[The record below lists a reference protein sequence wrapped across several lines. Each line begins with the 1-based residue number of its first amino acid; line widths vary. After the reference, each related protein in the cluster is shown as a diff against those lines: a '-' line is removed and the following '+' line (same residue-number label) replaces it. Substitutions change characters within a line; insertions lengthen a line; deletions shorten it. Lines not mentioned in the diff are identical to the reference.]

1 MKNKIFFFL
10 GLLLAS
16 LGIMAQTDVTNQ
28 YLTNA
33 GFDEETD
40 FVGSVVYTYASDAN
54 NNGGVS
60 SCQQVTGW
68 SADAV
73 GDAKAGGV
81 FHYGSGYGLSGT
93 SYIVPAADAEGHAVG
108 GALGL
113 AGCWGNSIGYY
124 QEVNLPAGLY
134 RISYKV
140 YNAGVN
146 NIANYDNQIGFIED
160 SSGATHYAK
169 GEFYAGEWTEGMIY
183 FFLTAETSGRIHVGN
198 SCANVGSGNTPKLF
212 LDYIKIETY
221 TSTDNSLLDYMT
233 HQVDTEGW
241 GGSGTYTA
249 EGITGRETFQWAA
262 SLPLGERMG
271 QTISGLPNGDYH
283 LSMSVAASS
292 TSGRDNTG
300 NVITDGSVEYVSLH
314 ANDVSHGVPA
324 YNRTEF
330 GKYDRIELNNVQV
343 TDGTLKIYLNQDNTG
358 PNWLVMQIRELS
370 CVRQIPPLRYI
381 IGDVNE
387 DEDVTIADVTS
398 LVNIILGKQSNY
410 RMEISDVNEDGG
422 VTIADVTS
430 LVNIILGKQ
439 PVKLIDNNYLYTNI
453 SAIVFTEQSA
463 FENGTDES
471 YIMQSATTRITGED
485 VSDKVSIGAYLTT
498 INLSTSLDN
507 VASVSFYS
515 LDHARIAGPMSVL
528 TAQGLAPQYDYS
540 EGSEST
546 YANSLES
553 DVVTVSGFNMGTYV
567 AYLRP
572 VALTNGLMV
581 TVRTTDGKF
590 YSQTF
595 TGIQIGKENN
605 LTFTETSASNL
616 WMSTLPGN
624 TYFSMLSTPGAHD
637 AATSSVTDYTS
648 MAKCQSESIA
658 ELLANGVRA
667 FDLRPR
673 YTSNTQSDIELDN
686 LTIYHGY
693 VSTGVKFKD
702 AIDILINFVKENPS
716 EAVSVIM
723 NKESTKLLIEP
734 TDQSETWRASIRE
747 CFSDASRSPYLM
759 GSVRGFHTLDDVR
772 GKISI
777 VSRNPYGNSSNGFRD
792 VVYGAIIENWPDDDV
807 VTDYSCDMTQAW
819 NWTDCR
825 ASVEDAYNSNT
836 NTKKTQVQTQ
846 LELANSNTDHFHYN
860 YTYTSIANSPAS
872 YADTMNPAT
881 VSIIASLKGP
891 LCYVYADF
899 MGSSSYSGQALL
911 KAVIEQNY
919 KYVFK
924 GRSRVEQQ

>member
-1 MKNKIFFFL
+1 MLL
-10 GLLLAS
+10 GTS
-16 LGIMAQTDVTNQ
+16 AQTDVTDQ
-28 YLTNA
+28 YLTNG
-33 GFDEETD
+33 GFDEASD
-40 FVGSVVYTYASDAN
+40 FVSSVVYTYASDAN

-68 SADAV
+68 TADAT
-73 GDAKAGGV
+73 GDAKAGGA
-81 FHYGSGYGLSGT
+81 FRYGSGYGLSGT
-93 SYIVPAADAEGHAVG
+93 AYVVPETDAEGHATG

-113 AGCWGNSIGYY
+113 AGCWGNGVGYS
-124 QEVNLPAGLY
+124 QNVKLPAGLY

-140 YNAGVN
+140 YNAGTN

-160 SSGATHYAK
+160 SGTTHIGS
-169 GEFYAGEWTEGMIY
+169 GEFYAREWTEGMIY
-183 FFLTAETSGRIHVGN
+183 FYLPTETSGRIHVGN
-198 SCANVGSGNTPKLF
+198 SCANVGSGSTPKLF

-221 TSTDNSLLDYMT
+221 TATESSLLEYMT
-233 HQVDTEGW
+233 SQVGTGEW

-249 EGITGRETFQWAA
+249 EGITGRESFQWAA

-271 QTISGLPNGDYH
+271 QTLSGLPNGTYH
-283 LSMSVAASS
+283 LSMYVAASS

-300 NVITDGSVEYVSLH
+300 NVITDGNTDYVSLH
-314 ANDVSHGVPA
+314 ANNVSHGVPA

-330 GKYDRIELNNVQV
+330 TKYDRIELNNIQV
-343 TDGTLKIYLNQDNTG
+343 TDGTLKIYLNQDKTG

-370 CVRQIPPLRYI
+370 CVRHIPPLRYT

-387 DEDVTIADVTS
+387 DGEVSIADVTA
-398 LVNIILGKQSNY
+398 LVNIILGKQASF
-410 RMEISDVNEDGG
+410 RMELADTNEDQD
-422 VTIADVTS
+422 VSIADVTA

-439 PVKLIDNNYLYTNI
+439 PAKVVDNSYLYANI
-453 SAIVFTEQSA
+453 NAMVYAEQSA
-463 FENGTDES
+463 TENDGGADYT
-471 YIMQSATTRITGED
+471 MNSATGRTTGED
-485 VSDKVSIGAYLTT
+485 VSNQIAMTDYLTT
-498 INLSTSLDN
+498 LRISTILPDVKSISIY
-507 VASVSFYS
+507 AQGKE
-515 LDHARIAGPMSVL
+515 AIAGPITVL
-528 TAQGLAPQYDYS
+528 TAQGALPQYTY
-540 EGSEST
+540 EAGTEST
-546 YANSLES
+546 YANSLQS
-553 DVVTVSGFNMGTYV
+553 DVITVTGSQSGTYV

-572 VALTNGLMV
+572 VGLANGVLV
-581 TVRTTDGKF
+581 TVRTTDGKL

-595 TGIQIGKENN
+595 SDIQAGKEND

-648 MAKCQSESIA
+648 IAKCQSETIA

-723 NKESTKLLIEP
+723 NKESTKLIIEP

-759 GSVRGFHTLDDVR
+759 GSVRGYHTLDDVR
-772 GKISI
+772 GKVSI
-777 VSRNPYGNSSNGFRD
+777 VSRNPYGNSSNGYRD
-792 VVYGAIIENWPDDDV
+792 VVYGAIIENWPDDGV
-807 VTDYSCDMTQAW
+807 VTDYSCNMTQAW

-836 NTKKTQVQTQ
+836 DKKKTQVQTQ
-846 LELANSNTDHFHYN
+846 LELASSNTDHFHYN
-860 YTYTSIANSPAS
+860 YTYTSIANSPAT
-872 YADTMNPAT
+872 YAATMNPAT
-881 VSIIASLKGP
+881 VSIIANLTGP

-899 MGSSSYSGQALL
+899 MGSSSYGGQALL

-919 KYVFK
+919 KYAFK